1 MPNFVKVATVSQVA
15 PGTGMVA
22 TVNDKEVAVFNVD
35 GTFHAIDNV
44 CKHRGGPL
52 GEGELDGD
60 TVTCPWHAW
69 QYNVKTGACMTKE
82 GITVDKYE
90 VRVEDGERSPSR
102 MVWMRAFFRSFSP
115 APVAFRTASLAVQK
129 RKKVSQFCSASAH
142 SESSAI

>member
-52 GEGELDGD
+52 GEGELEGD
-60 TVTCPWHAW
+60 TVTCPWHGW
-69 QYNVKTGACMTKE
+69 QYNVKTG
-82 GITVDKYE
+82 V
-90 VRVEDGERSPSR
+90 
-102 MVWMRAFFRSFSP
+102 
-115 APVAFRTASLAVQK
+115 SLTNP
-129 RKKVSQFCSASAH
+129 SASVK
-142 SESSAI
+142 SYQVKVEGPDVKVLL

>member
-1 MPNFVKVATVSQVA
+1 MPNYVKVASVSQVA

-22 TVNDKEVAVFNVD
+22 TVNDKEVAVFNLD
-35 GTFHAIDNV
+35 GTFYAIDNI

-52 GEGELDGD
+52 GEGELEGD

-90 VRVEDGERSPSR
+90 VCVEDGE
-102 MVWMRAFFRSFSP
+102 VKI
-115 APVAFRTASLAVQK
+115 AVP
-129 RKKVSQFCSASAH
+129 
-142 SESSAI
+142 

>member
-22 TVNDKEVAVFNVD
+22 TVSDKEVAVFNVD
-35 GTFHAIDNV
+35 GTFHVIDNV

-52 GEGELDGD
+52 GEGELEGD

-69 QYNVKTGACMTKE
+69 QYNVKTGACVTKE

-90 VRVEDGERSPSR
+90 VRVEDGE
-102 MVWMRAFFRSFSP
+102 VK
-115 APVAFRTASLAVQK
+115 VAVP
-129 RKKVSQFCSASAH
+129 
-142 SESSAI
+142 

>member
-22 TVNDKEVAVFNVD
+22 TVSDKEVAVFNVD

-90 VRVEDGERSPSR
+90 VRVEDGE
-102 MVWMRAFFRSFSP
+102 VKI
-115 APVAFRTASLAVQK
+115 AVP
-129 RKKVSQFCSASAH
+129 
-142 SESSAI
+142 